1 MPNLTLLRNTRMAKL
16 DAPDGPY
23 AALVLAKAGMV
34 RVGMGARIT
43 SDVPPPTLFYAVS
56 QGALGIEIRSDD
68 AEARALCEALTHRE
82 TAWRCS
88 AERACLRVLEGGCS
102 VPVGVASALA
112 PGEGGEVLT
121 ITGCVTAVDGQEH
134 VEHTLSEPVGSV
146 EDAERV
152 GAKLAKILMDS
163 GAKKI
168 LDDINVDRTR
178 RVDEAKE
185 IDAKNGAKV
194 DVEH

>member
-1 MPNLTLLRNTRMAKL
+1 MSR
-16 DAPDGPY
+16 
-23 AALVLAKAGMV
+23 
-34 RVGMGARIT
+34 
-43 SDVPPPTLFYAVS
+43 
-56 QGALGIEIRSDD
+56 
-68 AEARALCEALTHRE
+68 
-82 TAWRCS
+82 W
-88 AERACLRVLEGGCS
+88 
-102 VPVGVASALA
+102 
-112 PGEGGEVLT
+112 
-121 ITGCVTAVDGQEH
+121 
-134 VEHTLSEPVGSV
+134 GSV

-185 IDAKNGAKV
+185 IDAKNGANV